1 MRLKNYK
8 FTKTLRELLDSSGV
22 AEIEFSYRLRCPYTL
37 SHVTPITYETKVYP
51 LLIGGTHIIAELTCP
66 VCGKTHYRLIRF
78 MSTPIKYLRTR
89 LLYLSSDIIHRVYKR
104 ELEAF
109 MGTSIDTILEDYHN
123 VWTKYRAKF
132 QDNYSLYCSYKT
144 KLPREK
150 VYTYLFQLPISEMSS
165 TARQVLQ
172 MNSAYYPIEALWVA
186 LDMIEEQ

>member
-8 FTKTLRELLDSSGV
+8 FTKTLRELCDSSGV
-22 AEIEFSYRLRCPYTL
+22 TEIEFNYRLHCPYTL

-78 MSTPIKYLRTR
+78 MSTPTKYLRTR
-89 LLYLSSDIIHRVYKR
+89 LLHLSSDIIHRVDKR

-109 MGTSIDTILEDYHN
+109 MGTSIDTILEDYRN
-123 VWTKYRAKF
+123 VWTKYRAEYQK
-132 QDNYSLYCSYKT
+132 NYSLYCSYKHNLT
-144 KLPREK
+144 REK
-150 VYTYLFQLPISEMSS
+150 VYEYLTQLPTSDMSS
-165 TARQVLQ
+165 TAKQVFQ

>member
-1 MRLKNYK
+1 M
-8 FTKTLRELLDSSGV
+8 D
-22 AEIEFSYRLRCPYTL
+22 
-37 SHVTPITYETKVYP
+37 
-51 LLIGGTHIIAELTCP
+51 
-66 VCGKTHYRLIRF
+66 
-78 MSTPIKYLRTR
+78 
-89 LLYLSSDIIHRVYKR
+89 KR

-150 VYTYLFQLPISEMSS
+150 VYTYLFQLPTSEMSS

-172 MNSAYYPIEALWVA
+172 MNSAYYPIEAFLIS
-186 LDMIEEQ
+186 LDMIEE